1 MVQRNLF
8 LKFIIFWYWYQWKE
22 VECFF
27 LQISM
32 KVSVFFQKGKVSF
45 PQALIKVSIYNYQQ
59 QKYKRK
65 QKAQFW
71 QLMFTW
77 SLWYVLIMPLFELII
92 IINICFLSEKLQF
105 FFYNAIITKWNI
117 WTINI
122 FFGNTKGLFGI
133 TKWNIFTSGLISTW
147 RSAERFFAKFF
158 CFLFDNTSWCYLVFV
173 SIFIPY
179 SLSFTFIVHCDW
191 TWLRVVL
198 LAYCAYLLLFRTLI
212 S

>member
-133 TKWNIFTSGLISTW
+133 SVFFFFEDIWYKCLNNSFQYLNFKNYYLNICT
-147 RSAERFFAKFF
+147 EQ
-158 CFLFDNTSWCYLVFV
+158 VF
-173 SIFIPY
+173 SIFKKDVNGSNIPFCYY
-179 SLSFTFIVHCDW
+179 SIIKKKL
-191 TWLRVVL
+191 
-198 LAYCAYLLLFRTLI
+198 
-212 S
+212 